1 MKSIVAIPLLFI
13 FLLESLFPKGLAL
26 AESSKMVKLF
36 EHFQEH
42 VLESGNEIGFAEF
55 LWMHYNPNSDHENE
69 EHHHEKLPN
78 LSLTNSFVGLFYQSF
93 NEYFSP
99 VSISYALLYSNLPE
113 YKNGYH
119 FLFSLDLLNPPQ

>member
-1 MKSIVAIPLLFI
+1 VKSIIVIPLLFI

-26 AESSKMVKLF
+26 VESSKMAKLV

-78 LSLTNSFVGLFYQSF
+78 FSMTNSFVGFIYQSITELF
-93 NEYFSP
+93 GP
-99 VSISYALLYSNLPE
+99 IDISYAMLVSTLPE
-113 YKNGYH
+113 YRNGYH